1 MHFFLDLYIDL
12 VYSILMIKER
22 LKKIYQLK
30 NEIFT
35 EYNNCKTTQE
45 KIDYLKS
52 LRAVDTHNTLN
63 IEYDNLI
70 TKLYSHEQSKQ

>member
-12 VYSILMIKER
+12 VYSILMIKE
-22 LKKIYQLK
+22 K

-52 LRAVDTHNTLN
+52 LRTVDTHNTLN

-70 TKLYSHEQSKQ
+70 TKLYSDEQSKQ

>member
-12 VYSILMIKER
+12 VYSILMIKE
-22 LKKIYQLK
+22 K
-30 NEIFT
+30 NEIFV
-35 EYNNCKTTQE
+35 EYQNCKTTQD

-52 LRAVDTHNTLN
+52 LRDVDTNNTLG

-70 TKLYSHEQSKQ
+70 TKLYSDEQSKQ

>member
-12 VYSILMIKER
+12 VYSILMIKENIPT
-22 LKKIYQLK
+22 KK
-30 NEIFT
+30 EIFT